1 MSRYTEISKQLLKEP
16 KKWLITGV
24 AGFIGSNILE
34 ELLQLNQEVVG
45 IDNLSTGFLHNLN
58 EVKENVGTENFDN
71 FKFINTDISEADF
84 NDVSYE
90 KIDYVLH
97 QAALGSVPRS
107 INDPITSHISNVDGF
122 LNILNFAKNSDV
134 KSFVY
139 ASSSSVY
146 GDHQDLPKKENN
158 IGEPLSPYAA
168 TKYINEIYAGVYNKV
183 YSFDSIGLRYF
194 NVFGKRQD
202 PNGSYAAV
210 IPKWIHKMAKNEE
223 IEIFGDGETSR
234 DFCFVDNAVQANIL
248 SALASKESKNQIY
261 NVAVNKQTTLNEV
274 FNLIKEELQNNSIP
288 YTSSPIY
295 KDFRQGDVRHSLA
308 DISKITKELSY
319 KPSHSIQEGLK
330 ITVNYFLGK

>member
-1 MSRYTEISKQLLKEP
+1 MSRYTEISKQLLEEP

-34 ELLQLNQEVVG
+34 ELLKLNQEVVG
-45 IDNLSTGFLHNLN
+45 IDNLSTGFLQNLN
-58 EVKENVGTENFDN
+58 EVKENVGKENFDN
-71 FKFINTDISEADF
+71 FKFINTDVSKESF
-84 NDVSYE
+84 NDISYE

-107 INDPITSHISNVDGF
+107 INDPITSHIANVDGF
-122 LNILNFAKNSDV
+122 LNILNFANDSDI

-146 GDHQDLPKKENN
+146 GDHHELPKKEKN
-158 IGEPLSPYAA
+158 IGKPLSPYAA
-168 TKYINEIYAGVYNKV
+168 TKYINEIYAEVFKKV

-210 IPKWIHKMAKNEE
+210 IPKWINKMAKNEE

-234 DFCFVDNAVQANIL
+234 DFCYVDNAVQANIL
-248 SALASKESKNQIY
+248 SALSPKESKNQIY

-274 FNLIKEELQNNSIP
+274 FNLIKEELQSNSIA
-288 YTSSPIY
+288 YTRTPIY

-308 DISKITKELSY
+308 DISKITEELSY
-319 KPSHSIQEGLK
+319 RPSHSIQEGLK
-330 ITVNYFLGK
+330 STVSYFLGK

>member
-1 MSRYTEISKQLLKEP
+1 MTKYTEISKQLLKEP

-58 EVKENVGTENFDN
+58 EVKENVGKENFEN
-71 FKFINTDISEADF
+71 FKFINTDISKADF

-107 INDPITSHISNVDGF
+107 IKDPLTSHISNVDGF

-146 GDHQDLPKKENN
+146 GDHQELPKKENN
-158 IGEPLSPYAA
+158 IGKPLSPYAA
-168 TKYINEIYAGVYNKV
+168 TKYINEIYAEVYNKV

-210 IPKWIHKMAKNEE
+210 IPKWIYKMAKNEE

-248 SALASKESKNQIY
+248 SALSPKESKNQIY
-261 NVAVNKQTTLNEV
+261 NVAVNKRTTLNEV
-274 FNLIKEELQNNSIP
+274 FYLIKEELQNNSIS
-288 YTSSPIY
+288 YTSSPSY

-308 DISKITKELSY
+308 DISKITKKLSY
-319 KPSHSIQEGLK
+319 KPSHNIQEGLK